1 MNLISV
7 TGKKWIL
14 KKFNEKDVVFLK
26 DNYFLDDITAK
37 LIAIKKIKK
46 EEIKDYLNPAIKN
59 LLPNPNY
66 ISFKIIC

>member
-1 MNLISV
+1 MNLVSV

-37 LIAIKKIKK
+37 LIAIKKIKILMLFGDK
-46 EEIKDYLNPAIKN
+46 DLEFLLEI
-59 LLPNPNY
+59 LLEIY
-66 ISFKIIC
+66 